1 MIIVEGNYKISKPA
15 HRPSFPAPRVHV
27 PPPLPPR
34 RQRGATNLQQL
45 DDPLILPHRYKSS
58 YISPSC
64 PLPPG
69 SHSVI
74 RSSCLFKLS
83 LPLFFYFYFIFFL
96 FFILFSLVDLE
107 LNHCRFRFLWLL
119 FPRASS
125 PFIARVAVRVYLIY
139 CDRIL
144 CLFVVYLT
152 VCFLLQFAFALL
164 ASSLDFPVT
173 VG

>member
-83 LPLFFYFYFIFFL
+83 LPLFFYFYFISFYSL
-96 FFILFSLVDLE
+96 FCLVWWTWNSTTVVFGSFGCYSPVRAVPLSLV
-107 LNHCRFRFLWLL
+107 
-119 FPRASS
+119 S
-125 PFIARVAVRVYLIY
+125 
-139 CDRIL
+139 L
-144 CLFVVYLT
+144 CG
-152 VCFLLQFAFALL
+152 CI
-164 ASSLDFPVT
+164 
-173 VG
+173 